1 MYQNLTESDIL
12 GLSNDDFLAAE
23 ADAFWCL
30 SKLVDDVQD
39 NFTDMQPGV
48 HKMMNKMKAVVE
60 QVDAEILEYLEQMDI
75 QFIEFAYRWVV
86 TYLTREFDIY

>member
-1 MYQNLTESDIL
+1 
-12 GLSNDDFLAAE
+12 
-23 ADAFWCL
+23 
-30 SKLVDDVQD
+30 
-39 NFTDMQPGV
+39 MQPGV

-86 TYLTREFDIY
+86 TYLTREFDIYQIIRLWDTYFSEDEGFS